1 MNLPKF
7 NSADGRCYWMK
18 PEVQEELQP
27 LFDQCIQD
35 AIDGKITR
43 LDDSHWPPVVVSSQG
58 APFEV
63 WQLLRAWTEI
73 QRAETLDAEKA
84 IAFSENLRRQ
94 SRWGEIDHHLLDML
108 KRELQEKYFVVT
120 GDEDDRFWDREYSLK
135 PGIRAEEVPEP
146 LLRFACY
153 VAVSYK
159 VYGLDFQY
167 LDANYL
173 FGLVE
178 KVRPDMVKKLR
189 EHGTGR
195 LPLSLQKRKTEHF
208 TASANDAFAA
218 IRITARDNT
227 EECCREVLNYLC
239 ELLEQEDF
247 PRSYSNVPPM
257 MAAIKSGDIEA
268 IRSLLHAG
276 HSPNEPQCYHVM
288 IGDWPRDDEAS
299 PLELAVLENRM
310 DMVQL
315 LIECGADLTHN
326 PEELLCGSLRSQ
338 DLTLFSFLVD
348 VGVRIP
354 ATQRDICRL
363 FLHLVDRDEPNVLP
377 ILKRMGMDLK
387 QYGGEALRSMA
398 SHGNQLL
405 VEYLIQNG
413 ADINYHKPDMV
424 FPYASTPVTEAARH
438 NDFSM
443 VRWLVEQGADITIP
457 DKYGD
462 RPYTV
467 AVQNKNQEMAAYLK
481 ALEPE
486 EWHNEQEKARQLM
499 PYKLPAKLVEY
510 LKTGPLRL
518 EFPERELVKWAELYP
533 YMDVQEMTW
542 KRKKLLSLMAKMD
555 NYSDY
560 LLLWSPRDKKLW
572 YLDIEHK
579 EFHPLAKW
587 EEFIADP
594 GKYLNG
600 MIEGEFEE

>member
-1 MNLPKF
+1 MNLPKR

-208 TASANDAFAA
+208 TASANDAFAV

-227 EECCREVLNYLC
+227 EECCHEVLNYLY
-239 ELLEQEDF
+239 EILEQEDF
-247 PRSYSNVPPM
+247 PRSYAVEFKGPEKSYLPITGLPKKGVNQLFACAVQYERWAKVFNIKQ
-257 MAAIKSGDIEA
+257 MAAALAYIQDNGLTDYEQLAQKATEATDHFHALSEQIKQTEQAMKTNAGLKAATVQYAKTRPVFEQYKATKYSRKFLAEHEADIELYRA
-268 IRSLLHAG
+268 AQAEMRRLLGGAKLPKMDALKEESRKLTAKKKRLYG
-276 HSPNEPQCYHVM
+276 EYQKARRDMQEIVTIKVNIDTLLGYTEP
-288 IGDWPRDDEAS
+288 GR
-299 PLELAVLENRM
+299 
-310 DMVQL
+310 
-315 LIECGADLTHN
+315 
-326 PEELLCGSLRSQ
+326 
-338 DLTLFSFLVD
+338 
-348 VGVRIP
+348 
-354 ATQRDICRL
+354 
-363 FLHLVDRDEPNVLP
+363 
-377 ILKRMGMDLK
+377 K
-387 QYGGEALRSMA
+387 
-398 SHGNQLL
+398 
-405 VEYLIQNG
+405 
-413 ADINYHKPDMV
+413 
-424 FPYASTPVTEAARH
+424 
-438 NDFSM
+438 
-443 VRWLVEQGADITIP
+443 
-457 DKYGD
+457 
-462 RPYTV
+462 
-467 AVQNKNQEMAAYLK
+467 
-481 ALEPE
+481 
-486 EWHNEQEKARQLM
+486 QEK
-499 PYKLPAKLVEY
+499 
-510 LKTGPLRL
+510 
-518 EFPERELVKWAELYP
+518 ER
-533 YMDVQEMTW
+533 
-542 KRKKLLSLMAKMD
+542 
-555 NYSDY
+555 
-560 LLLWSPRDKKLW
+560 
-572 YLDIEHK
+572 
-579 EFHPLAKW
+579 
-587 EEFIADP
+587 
-594 GKYLNG
+594 
-600 MIEGEFEE
+600 

>member
-35 AIDGKITR
+35 AIDGRITR

-108 KRELQEKYFVVT
+108 KRELQEKYFVAT

-135 PGIRAEEVPEP
+135 PGIRAEQIPEP

-208 TASANDAFAA
+208 TASANDAFAV

-227 EECCREVLNYLC
+227 EECCHEVLNYLC

-247 PRSYSNVPPM
+247 PRSYAVEFKGPEKRYLPITGLPKKGVNQLFACAVQYPGLHPLMERYARLAMRQYEQYTNLSDEQCALPGSFAVFALGMLGQEWRQLVWDYLDLCDDEHSHLQEKFLREYVKQFGFTADTVPM
-257 MAAIKSGDIEA
+257 FVRGVLSMQNMKYSKDYAAWMANAESLDALLEAKVHLAEIVPSGFSSDEDDDDDE
-268 IRSLLHAG
+268 
-276 HSPNEPQCYHVM
+276 NEEPTQET
-288 IGDWPRDDEAS
+288 EAS
-299 PLELAVLENRM
+299 PEEVLQYAWET
-310 DMVQL
+310 VCYVIWGKGSAKGGQKVV
-315 LIECGADLTHN
+315 ETA
-326 PEELLCGSLRSQ
+326 PEELKERCRQIFIPITESLEER
-338 DLTLFSFLVD
+338 
-348 VGVRIP
+348 
-354 ATQRDICRL
+354 
-363 FLHLVDRDEPNVLP
+363 
-377 ILKRMGMDLK
+377 
-387 QYGGEALRSMA
+387 GG
-398 SHGNQLL
+398 LL
-405 VEYLIQNG
+405 
-413 ADINYHKPDMV
+413 
-424 FPYASTPVTEAARH
+424 
-438 NDFSM
+438 
-443 VRWLVEQGADITIP
+443 
-457 DKYGD
+457 
-462 RPYTV
+462 
-467 AVQNKNQEMAAYLK
+467 
-481 ALEPE
+481 
-486 EWHNEQEKARQLM
+486 
-499 PYKLPAKLVEY
+499 
-510 LKTGPLRL
+510 
-518 EFPERELVKWAELYP
+518 
-533 YMDVQEMTW
+533 
-542 KRKKLLSLMAKMD
+542 
-555 NYSDY
+555 
-560 LLLWSPRDKKLW
+560 
-572 YLDIEHK
+572 
-579 EFHPLAKW
+579 
-587 EEFIADP
+587 
-594 GKYLNG
+594 
-600 MIEGEFEE
+600 